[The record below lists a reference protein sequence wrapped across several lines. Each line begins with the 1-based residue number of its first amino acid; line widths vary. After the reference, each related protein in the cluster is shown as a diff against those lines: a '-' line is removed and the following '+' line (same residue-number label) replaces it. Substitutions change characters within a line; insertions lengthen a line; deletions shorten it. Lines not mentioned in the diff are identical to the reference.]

1 MTTNHK
7 KNTHRKMGIFVG
19 ISTTLFSI
27 CGPILQTVAIAEETN
42 QSSTKK
48 LSSLPDVTTVINY
61 DSEFTSNLDSSFVD
75 ETTDTSVTETDETT
89 ASSSEGTETSQTS
102 SSSS

>member
-27 CGPILQTVAIAEETN
+27 CGPILQTVAIAEVY
-42 QSSTKK
+42 
-48 LSSLPDVTTVINY
+48 LM
-61 DSEFTSNLDSSFVD
+61 
-75 ETTDTSVTETDETT
+75 
-89 ASSSEGTETSQTS
+89 
-102 SSSS
+102 